1 MLDTEDFE
9 QLRIFALACALFP
22 QYKHNSLPR
31 SCPIPPT
38 GTRQRQTAWLRENQT
53 KTGGFYRARIR
64 GNMTHVL
71 RCVSSSIGFWIEAVS
86 LITCSRL
93 SKIESSEN
101 SVVHNLAR
109 DKKPSYTMHVVNG
122 DLFKDQLSRFNCNYS
137 AFVQQSYKT
146 LQINVIHTLPSN
158 TFQRETLRAILSKLQ
173 QPQRT
178 STDEIRKSVAKT
190 CNYDQDI
197 SLVSEIR

>member
-1 MLDTEDFE
+1 
-9 QLRIFALACALFP
+9 
-22 QYKHNSLPR
+22 
-31 SCPIPPT
+31 
-38 GTRQRQTAWLRENQT
+38 
-53 KTGGFYRARIR
+53 
-64 GNMTHVL
+64 MTHVL

-137 AFVQQSYKT
+137 AFV
-146 LQINVIHTLPSN
+146 
-158 TFQRETLRAILSKLQ
+158 
-173 QPQRT
+173 
-178 STDEIRKSVAKT
+178 
-190 CNYDQDI
+190 
-197 SLVSEIR
+197 